1 MMKQSSNDE
10 IGHWTFYGNFPS
22 YFDTQNYIGFIY
34 SIENKATNQFYIGKK
49 QMKYGGKKRSPKYN
63 KEMPWRTYTG
73 SSVHLNKAIKE
84 IGKGDFEFLII
95 DLYKTKGGLYY
106 AEAYTQMILGVMTE
120 KLPCGVLPRFYNAQ
134 IAAIRF
140 TPKEELTTN
149 TKKFIRNFKRRY
161 R

>member
-1 MMKQSSNDE
+1 
-10 IGHWTFYGNFPS
+10 
-22 YFDTQNYIGFIY
+22 
-34 SIENKATNQFYIGKK
+34 
-49 QMKYGGKKRSPKYN
+49 
-63 KEMPWRTYTG
+63 
-73 SSVHLNKAIKE
+73 
-84 IGKGDFEFLII
+84 
-95 DLYKTKGGLYY
+95 
-106 AEAYTQMILGVMTE
+106 MILGVMTE